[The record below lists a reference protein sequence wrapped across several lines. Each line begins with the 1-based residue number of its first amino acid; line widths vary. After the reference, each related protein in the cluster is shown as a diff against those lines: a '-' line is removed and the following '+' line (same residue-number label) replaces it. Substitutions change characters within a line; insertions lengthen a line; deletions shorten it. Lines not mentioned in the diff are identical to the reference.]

1 MDIKKTDSKGRI
13 SLGVPNTHYVVCGGE
28 TAPPGSEGVFRLIPV
43 PVMGID
49 SNSYESSEVS
59 AAKDE
64 VRELLY
70 SMGVDEKEHDLLHI
84 ADRIVNSFGPNH
96 TDGSD

>member
-13 SLGVPNTHYVVCGGE
+13 SLGVPNTHYVVYGGD

-43 PVMGID
+43 PVVETKPPG
-49 SNSYESSEVS
+49 YESSEVS

-70 SMGVDEKEHDLLHI
+70 SMGVDEEEHDLLHI
-84 ADRIVNSFGPNH
+84 ADRIVNSFGPKR
-96 TDGSD
+96 TEGDS